1 MADNMAS
8 MSESLELSIVYEDG
22 GDGWIV
28 ASIPQ
33 VPGTHSQGRTRD
45 EARANVIDA
54 LRVMLAGDDESLGA
68 GAADTETITRAVGS

>member
-1 MADNMAS
+1 MPDTMSS
-8 MSESLELSIVYEDG
+8 MGDSLRLSIVYEDG

-33 VPGTHSQGRTRD
+33 VPGTHSQGRTRE

-54 LRVMLAGDDESLGA
+54 LKVMLAGDDTTL
-68 GAADTETITRAVGS
+68 AAPGPVDSETSP